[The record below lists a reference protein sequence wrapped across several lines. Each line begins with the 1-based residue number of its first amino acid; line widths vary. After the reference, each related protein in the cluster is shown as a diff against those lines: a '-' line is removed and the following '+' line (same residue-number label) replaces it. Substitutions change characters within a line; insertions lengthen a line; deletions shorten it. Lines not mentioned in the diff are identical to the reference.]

1 MIDLFDFYRLLPLL
15 ADFYNFVNF
24 YVFESRDFCGFSAAH
39 VHLFVFMCCF
49 QSSKIERINFSVQAS
64 AKKVSNVCLQIIYL
78 AFIN

>member
-49 QSSKIERINFSVQAS
+49 
-64 AKKVSNVCLQIIYL
+64 
-78 AFIN
+78 